1 MRMLPCR
8 TGIFQALVRKLIAI
22 QQASH
27 GVHERRGRLRCFVP
41 HADLAT
47 CAARIRQPPD
57 DAAPSAQRTCLPS
70 LRLRLRARS
79 RCRRA
84 RQRVGREGR
93 RALTS
98 TMRVY
103 VKSPR
108 TRGPLRREDTIELIS
123 MLAYTYVRTY
133 IHTYIHIQEPIQS
146 VYADLSR
153 WL

>member
-1 MRMLPCR
+1 MSVGEAVTL
-8 TGIFQALVRKLIAI
+8 
-22 QQASH
+22 
-27 GVHERRGRLRCFVP
+27 LRST
-41 HADLAT
+41 ADLAT
-47 CAARIRQPPD
+47 CVARIRQQPD
-57 DAAPSAQRTCLPS
+57 DAAPSSTSHTCLTD
-70 LRLRLRARS
+70 LRFCLRARS